1 MKAQRGL
8 TLIGFVFI
16 AALVGAA
23 LLVAFRAVPAVAEYF
38 TVKKNINAIVK
49 SGEARGAT
57 VADVRRAYDTRAAVD
72 ETPSVSGADLD
83 VSKDRGEVV
92 IGFSY
97 SRKVPLVGNVS
108 LLFDFEGST
117 GPESAGDNP

>member
-23 LLVAFRAVPAVAEYF
+23 LLVAFRCVPAVAEYF
-38 TVKKNINAIVK
+38 TVKKNVNAIVK
-49 SGEARGAT
+49 SGDARGGT
-57 VADVRRAYDTRAAVD
+57 VADIRRAYDLRAAVD
-72 ETPSVSGADLD
+72 ETPSVAGADLD

-97 SRKVPLVGNVS
+97 SRKVPLVANVS
-108 LLFDFEGST
+108 LVFDFEGST
-117 GPESAGDNP
+117 SPAPAGEKP